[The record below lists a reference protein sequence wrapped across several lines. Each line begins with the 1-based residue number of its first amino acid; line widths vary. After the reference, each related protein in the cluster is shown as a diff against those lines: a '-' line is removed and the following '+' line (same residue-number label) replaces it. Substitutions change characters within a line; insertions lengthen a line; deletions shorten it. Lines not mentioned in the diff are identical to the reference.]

1 MILIRLVVQSQKR
14 LFVQSDFT
22 IFIYLSFLMEILL
35 FLVYSQYFN
44 QILTVV
50 LEVVDDEDL
59 SVREVALSLISEM
72 LKSQVC
78 YFSH

>member
-1 MILIRLVVQSQKR
+1 MDILH
-14 LFVQSDFT
+14 
-22 IFIYLSFLMEILL
+22 SF
-35 FLVYSQYFN
+35 VYSQYFN

-50 LEVVDDEDL
+50 LEVVDDKDF

-78 YFSH
+78 YLLKTL

>member
-1 MILIRLVVQSQKR
+1 MDILH
-14 LFVQSDFT
+14 
-22 IFIYLSFLMEILL
+22 SF
-35 FLVYSQYFN
+35 VYSQYFN

-50 LEVVDDEDL
+50 LEVVEDEDF
-59 SVREVALSLISEM
+59 SVREVALLLISEM

>member
-1 MILIRLVVQSQKR
+1 MDILH
-14 LFVQSDFT
+14 
-22 IFIYLSFLMEILL
+22 SF
-35 FLVYSQYFN
+35 VYSQYFN

-50 LEVVDDEDL
+50 LEVVDDEDF

-78 YFSH
+78 YLLRLFNQVSLTR